1 MFGLSKPEHKPV
13 TVFIKLIAPSHKIT
27 PPLNYQ
33 AGTDT
38 NQPQCT
44 VKMIHDLVAAC
55 GLRLKVSPLTGHF
68 ISWFLLLLVSFF
80 FFFFTILPHHSIN
93 S

>member
-1 MFGLSKPEHKPV
+1 MYGLSKPEHKPV
-13 TVFIKLIAPSHKIT
+13 LVFIKLIAPSHKIT

-44 VKMIHDLVAAC
+44 VKNDSRSCSSMWSEAQSQPSC
-55 GLRLKVSPLTGHF
+55 WPLH
-68 ISWFLLLLVSFF
+68 LLVSPSAISFLQF
-80 FFFFTILPHHSIN
+80 S
-93 S
+93 